1 MIDKKRSRKNEI
13 RLLWIWK
20 SMYFFIFLLI
30 LSLLFSAG
38 IHNGLV
44 WTDRL
49 LLFWLIAMI
58 DWTPAPSSKQR
69 CDEMTK
75 SSQKPPLVQEG
86 NSAFISLSSLKHFFL
101 RSKRSQL
108 LKPRIS
114 TTQSAHW
121 HNNQPPLRQMKRP
134 REQTS
139 KTWTMALEKI
149 HPWLK
154 SSIPHSLTHTRQP
167 NNRVYNKVSQF
178 WIRKEAK
185 NFMAGPGELLEW
197 TQPDVQ
203 GVQSTVESALRE
215 LIELGWPEITWT
227 YLLFVHY

>member
-1 MIDKKRSRKNEI
+1 
-13 RLLWIWK
+13 
-20 SMYFFIFLLI
+20 
-30 LSLLFSAG
+30 
-38 IHNGLV
+38 
-44 WTDRL
+44 
-49 LLFWLIAMI
+49 
-58 DWTPAPSSKQR
+58 
-69 CDEMTK
+69 MTK

-86 NSAFISLSSLKHFFL
+86 NSAFISLSSLKHFFSGRRETNYL
-101 RSKRSQL
+101 NRAYQL
-108 LKPRIS
+108 LK
-114 TTQSAHW
+114 AHIGIRT
-121 HNNQPPLRQMKRP
+121 NPPLRQMKRP

-167 NNRVYNKVSQF
+167 NNWVYNKVSQF

-185 NFMAGPGELLEW
+185 NSMAGPGELLEW

-215 LIELGWPEITWT
+215 LIQLGWPEMTWNLPIVCS
-227 YLLFVHY
+227 LLKAAVSSPERTM